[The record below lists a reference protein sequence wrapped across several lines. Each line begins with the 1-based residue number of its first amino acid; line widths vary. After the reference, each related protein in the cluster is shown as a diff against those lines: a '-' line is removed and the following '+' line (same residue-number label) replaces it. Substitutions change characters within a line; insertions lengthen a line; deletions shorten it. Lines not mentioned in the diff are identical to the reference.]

1 MSWEAL
7 GISPRDEMVYRFF
20 LRNPGAET
28 ADVDTA
34 VVERLVGLRLLAVGP
49 DGGVTAAGPQAAM
62 ERLIERRLEAVSGE
76 LRRVTAALPSL
87 LAEQTAGEPIELVE
101 RIEGTERTQQRIW
114 QASTSAK
121 DVLSMHPSRERVD
134 PRVRDRALSE
144 LRAGVRHRSIVHRST
159 LDDPEVAAYFHEI
172 HRAGDRHRVIDEP
185 IEPLLIF
192 DRETA
197 FVPIEPG
204 NPAAGALMIRQPGII
219 ATMIGLFEQAWSRA
233 TDLEPDAAGPSPVEK
248 QVLDLLD
255 RLGKDEVA
263 ARAMGV
269 SVRTFRGY
277 VADLMARLGA
287 ANRFQVGA
295 RAKERGWI

>member
-7 GISPRDEMVYRFF
+7 GVPPGDELVYRLF
-20 LRNPGAET
+20 LRNPGLDLAS
-28 ADVDTA
+28 VDPA
-34 VVERLVGLRLLAVGP
+34 VVERLVALRLLEVDP
-49 DGGVTAAGPQAAM
+49 DGVINAAGPQAAM
-62 ERLIERRLEAVSGE
+62 ERLIEHRLDVVSGD
-76 LRRVTAALPSL
+76 LRRVTSVLPSL
-87 LAEQTAGEPIELVE
+87 LAEHNAGEPLELVE
-101 RIEGTERTQQRIW
+101 RIEGLEQTQRRIW
-114 QASTSAK
+114 HVSADAK
-121 DVLSMHPSRERVD
+121 EILSMHPFRMGVDQRIRERS
-134 PRVRDRALSE
+134 LSD
-144 LRAGVRHRSIVHRST
+144 LRAGVRYRTIVHRST
-159 LDDPEVAAYFHEI
+159 LADPVVAAYFREI

-185 IEPLLIF
+185 IQRMVVI

-197 FVPIEPG
+197 FTPIEPS
-204 NPAAGALMIRQPGII
+204 NPGAGALMIRQPGIVVTLI
-219 ATMIGLFEQAWSRA
+219 ELFEQAWHRA
-233 TDLEPDAAGPSPVEK
+233 TDLEPDAADPSPVER
-248 QVLDLLD
+248 QVLDLLN